1 MNFMFELQEQLISRV
16 STTNKWDIVLATG
29 TWNSYLWANELC
41 SFYFIDILTMVFL
54 KIFQRFLTHSK
65 DFQKFSKTCLQ
76 VTQSLLDISEISE
89 DQLKVR
95 KTQICFNH
103 TLTNLS
109 TALIPVKSWISSE
122 DMENIPPESW
132 IWFCMNFLCFEL
144 DTCFLQIQ
152 LEMEQLKISD
162 WTPPQWISFWQ
173 WVVQF

>member
-1 MNFMFELQEQLISRV
+1 MFF
-16 STTNKWDIVLATG
+16 
-29 TWNSYLWANELC
+29 
-41 SFYFIDILTMVFL
+41 FYFIDILTMVFL

-65 DFQKFSKTCLQ
+65 DFQKFSKTCLK
-76 VTQSLLDISEISE
+76 VTQWLLDTFESSE
-89 DQLKVR
+89 DQLKV
-95 KTQICFNH
+95 KEDPNMFQSYT
-103 TLTNLS
+103 TNLS
-109 TALIPVKSWISSE
+109 TILIPVKSLISSE

-152 LEMEQLKISD
+152 LEMEQLKIND